1 MIMPKRHDLLFA
13 LLGRTVRTRLLTLF
27 VEQADRRWFIAEAA
41 HAVGVD
47 PAAAQRQLRQLEA
60 LGLLQSSSRGY
71 RKYYHVRHD
80 SPALKPL
87 QQLFRV
93 KGQETE
99 QDK

>member
-1 MIMPKRHDLLFA
+1 MIMPKRHDLFFA
-13 LLGRTVRTRLLTLF
+13 LMGRTVRNGLLALF
-27 VEQADRRWFIAEAA
+27 LDHPDRRWFIAEAA

-47 PAAAQRQLRQLEA
+47 PAAAQRQLRQLEL

-93 KGQETE
+93 NGHEAA
-99 QDK
+99 QDR

>member
-1 MIMPKRHDLLFA
+1 MIMPKRHDLFFA
-13 LLGRTVRTRLLTLF
+13 LLGRTVRNRLLALF
-27 VEQADRRWFIAEAA
+27 IEHPERRWFIAEAA

-47 PAAAQRQLRQLEA
+47 PAAAQRQLRQLEL

-87 QQLFRV
+87 QQLF
-93 KGQETE
+93 EIT
-99 QDK
+99 DKE